1 MSADNGIY
9 IHKFRNGYKVIHAQA
24 IENVY
29 WWKENNK
36 WVEKDKINPKILYDY
51 FKDSPIFKT
60 EDEAYKYA
68 FKLYK
73 EHGYVEYG
81 VCEI

>member
-9 IHKFRNGYKVIHAQA
+9 IHKFRHGYKVVHAQC
-24 IENVY
+24 IENIY
-29 WWKENNK
+29 WWKENGK
-36 WVEKDKINPKILYDY
+36 MVKKDKQNPKILYDY
-51 FKDSPIFKT
+51 FKGSPIFKT
-60 EDEAYKYA
+60 EGKALKYA

-73 EHGYVEYG
+73 KYGYVEYG